1 MMISKHVNSR
11 GVFGVRVHAKRGG
24 VYGEEVR
31 MGNHDMDALVDSA
44 KAADFSGANL
54 IHVSRGA

>member
-1 MMISKHVNSR
+1 M
-11 GVFGVRVHAKRGG
+11 RVHAKRGG

-31 MGNHDMDALVDSA
+31 MGNHDMDALGDSA
-44 KAADFSGANL
+44 KAADFPGANL